1 MKSRRPDWT
10 TIFIAAVALLMG
22 VLAYLQGGFDLV
34 LRGLRIGGSTLLD
47 VTILLLA
54 AFLVAGLTQV
64 LIPRET
70 IERWLGV
77 GSGWRGILLACLAG
91 ALIPGG
97 PYVYYPIAG
106 GLLKSGASLG
116 VLVAFVT
123 AKNLWS
129 VSRLPYEFAL
139 LGPDLTLLRYA
150 LTFLFP
156 PLIGFLA
163 EAIFGSWLDRIKE
176 AAA

>member
-1 MKSRRPDWT
+1 MKRRQPDWT
-10 TIFIAAVALLMG
+10 TIFIAAVAVFMAI
-22 VLAYLQGGFDLV
+22 LAYRQGGLDMV
-34 LRGLRIGGSTLLD
+34 LRGLGLGGRTLIN
-47 VTILLLA
+47 VAILLLA

-64 LIPRET
+64 LVPREVV
-70 IERWLGV
+70 ERWLGV

-106 GLLKSGASLG
+106 GLLQSGASLG

-150 LTFLFP
+150 LTFALP
-156 PLIGFLA
+156 PIIGFLA
-163 EAIFGSWLDRIKE
+163 EALFGGWLDRIRE